1 LSRHVLSALTLSL
14 LAFGCQN
21 ASKLDHATGVS
32 RAPSPRV
39 VDKPAK
45 LEFFVMSKCPYGVQ
59 VEKAVAPVLEKLG
72 GNVDFHLTFIGQKQG
87 TELSS
92 MHGPG
97 EVTGDIAQLCA
108 REVAP
113 DKYVKMIECQDN
125 DPSHVDTN
133 WQDCGSKAGIDTG
146 AVKACMDSKGQQL
159 LAASF
164 DEAEKRGATGSPT
177 MYLNGKPYEGGRK
190 TNDFMRAICN
200 SFEGGTKPADCSA
213 IPAPVAV
220 NATFFSDK
228 RCAECNIDALEGR
241 LAGVFDGIKVKKV
254 DYMTP
259 EGKALYAEL
268 QKADPTFKALP
279 AILFDNTVDNDKDGK
294 AQIARFLHPA
304 GNYQALALGGSFD
317 PTAEICDNKT
327 DDDGDG
333 KIDCDEASCKE
344 AMVCRP
350 EIKKSLDLF
359 VMSHC
364 PYGTKAMLATKEFAD
379 ALGKDATIAVHYIGD
394 SKDGKLESMHGPD
407 EVTDDLREVC
417 AVEHY
422 GKDQKFLDFLACRS
436 KDLKADWKDCTGKT
450 GIDAD
455 VIQKC
460 VDGEGQKL
468 LAASFDVASKLKIQ
482 SSPTFLVNNRETF
495 NAQDANGILASYC
508 KANPGLAGCGK
519 QLSAT
524 APAQAP
530 GGGGAACGTPN

>member
-1 LSRHVLSALTLSL
+1 M
-14 LAFGCQN
+14 LAFGCQKSE
-21 ASKLDHATGVS
+21 SKLDRATGAS
-32 RAPSPRV
+32 RAPAARV
-39 VDKPAK
+39 VATPAK

-59 VEKAVAPVLEKLG
+59 VEKAVAPVLDKLG
-72 GNVDFHLTFIGQKQG
+72 GNVDFHVTFIGQKQG
-87 TELSS
+87 DQLSS

-113 DKYVKMIECQDN
+113 DQYMKMIACQDN
-125 DPSHVDTN
+125 DPQHVDTN
-133 WQDCGSKAGIDTG
+133 WESCGQQAGIDTG

-164 DEAEKRGATGSPT
+164 DEAQKRGATGSPT

-190 TNDFMRAICN
+190 SNDFLKAICN
-200 SFEGGTKPADCSA
+200 SFDGTKPADCTN
-213 IPAPVAV
+213 IPAAVPV
-220 NATFFSDK
+220 NATFFSDA
-228 RCAECNIDALEGR
+228 RCPECNIDR
-241 LAGVFDGIKVKKV
+241 LQGQLGSIFDGLKVKKV

-268 QKADPTFKALP
+268 KQADPSFKALP
-279 AILFDNTVDNDKDGK
+279 AILFDSTIDNDKDGK
-294 AQIARFLHPA
+294 AQIARYIHPL
-304 GNYQALALGGSFD
+304 GKYQTVAVGGSFD
-317 PTAEICDNKT
+317 PTAEICDNKV
-327 DDDGDG
+327 DDDGNG
-333 KIDCDEASCKE
+333 KVDCDDASCKE
-344 AMVCRP
+344 AMACRP

-379 ALGKDATIAVHYIGD
+379 AFGKDATVNVHYIGD
-394 SKDGKLESMHGPD
+394 AKDGNLQSMHGPD

-417 AVEHY
+417 AIQHY
-422 GKDQKFLDFLACRS
+422 GQNQKFLDFLACRS

-460 VDGEGQKL
+460 VDGEGKTL
-468 LAASFDVASKLKIQ
+468 LTASFDTASKLKIQ
-482 SSPTFLVNNRETF
+482 SSPTFLVNNRDTF
-495 NAQDANGILASYC
+495 NAQDAAGISASYC
-508 KANPGLAGCGK
+508 KANPALAGCAK

-524 APAQAP
+524 APPQAA
-530 GGGGAACGTPN
+530 GGGGAACGTN